1 MPTITTPR
9 EEVVVTENAPRESG
23 VTFRVVCL
31 CLALAVFFGYIIP
44 IIDVKLSN
52 TFLGAQHLPPGA
64 VATLM
69 VLLLVV
75 QPLLRLLSKRFRL
88 SRNELLTVY
97 ISCLFSCLVPGHGAE
112 TFFVPNLVGVF
123 YYASPE
129 NKWLEIWSQLKPWLT
144 PTLSQGKYDETVAE
158 GWYLGLEPGAT
169 IPWGAWLVPIAAW
182 CSLIL
187 AIYIMFA
194 CLSVMLR
201 KQWGDYEALTF
212 PLLRLPL
219 EMTEEEGNTQNRAAV
234 GRFFRNPVM
243 WIGFGIAVFIQMTNG
258 LALYYPDIPVIPMQL
273 TGNFF
278 SEPPW
283 NQMETIPLQIYPITV
298 GITYLLTAEV
308 SFSLWF
314 FYWFIK
320 FQYLTAYYLGFMPAT
335 MPNAMGSVGKI
346 FTGYQHVGAYFAYVA
361 MILWAGRQHFKHI
374 ARRAFGRAKSHPD
387 EAKEPLSYPVS
398 FWGFWLAFA
407 FIVTW
412 TWAAGVSWSL
422 ALTLWGIYLV
432 IAIGLSRVIAEGGLL
447 ILEHGWQPLGTIAQ
461 FFGSGTGHWI
471 SQANGLVP
479 ASLLQGIFMVDVRGF
494 LMPSFVQSFKL
505 AHDRKIHARRLLAL
519 IAAVT
524 LVSFAMGVWMTVG
537 LGYTGGGGLT
547 FHSFTTQIGPRIP
560 AWGADSLL
568 RGVDNASPWHAIWLG
583 IGALITYGLIMAR
596 SYYPGLPL
604 HPLGYLVCLTNVIPG
619 QWLSIFIGWML
630 KTTITRFMGN
640 ESYRKMIPAF
650 LGLALGDVAMIVFW
664 LIVDGF
670 TGRTGHS
677 LGM

>member
-1 MPTITTPR
+1 MSTITPAKEEHLAAEATPR
-9 EEVVVTENAPRESG
+9 DSG
-23 VTFRVVCL
+23 VTLRVVVL

-64 VATLM
+64 IATLL
-69 VLLLVV
+69 VLLLFV
-75 QPLLRLLSKRFRL
+75 QPILRLLSKRLML
-88 SRNELLTVY
+88 SRNEMLTVY

-129 NKWLEIWSQLKPWLT
+129 NKWLEIWTQLKPWLT
-144 PTLSQGKYDETVAE
+144 PTLSQGSYDKSVAE
-158 GWYLGLEPGAT
+158 GWYMGLEPGAA
-169 IPWGAWLVPIAAW
+169 IPWGAWVVPLVAW
-182 CSLIL
+182 CSLVL
-187 AIYIMFA
+187 AIYVMLA

-201 KQWGDYEALTF
+201 KQWGEYEALTF
-212 PLLRLPL
+212 PSAPVADGNDRRRGQHAKPSRCGAFLSQSDDVDWFWRRGFHPAHQRPGALLSRHSGCPS
-219 EMTEEEGNTQNRAAV
+219 E
-234 GRFFRNPVM
+234 
-243 WIGFGIAVFIQMTNG
+243 
-258 LALYYPDIPVIPMQL
+258 L

-283 NQMETIPLQIYPITV
+283 NQMETIPLRIYPITI

-320 FQYLTAYYLGFMPAT
+320 FQYLLAYYLGFMPAVLPGAT
-335 MPNAMGSVGKI
+335 GSVGKV

-361 MILWAGRQHFKHI
+361 MIFWAGRQHFTHI
-374 ARRAFGRAKSHPD
+374 AKRAFGRVKPHAD
-387 EAKEPLSYPVS
+387 EGKEPLSYPVS

-407 FIVTW
+407 FIVIW
-412 TWAAGVSWSL
+412 TWAAGVSWSI
-422 ALTLWGIYLV
+422 ALMLWGMYLV
-432 IAIGLSRVIAEGGLL
+432 IAIGLSRVVAEGGLL
-447 ILEHGWQPLGTIAQ
+447 ILEHGWQPLGTMAQ

-471 SQANGLVP
+471 SQANGVVP
-479 ASLLQGIFMVDVRGF
+479 ASLLQGVFMVDVRGF

-524 LVSFAMGVWMTVG
+524 VVSFGMGVWMTVG

-568 RGVDNASPWHAIWLG
+568 RGVDNASPWHAIWLF
-583 IGALITYGLIMAR
+583 IGAGVTYGLIMAR

-650 LGLALGDVAMIVFW
+650 LGLALGDVAMMIFW
-664 LIVDGF
+664 LVVDGF

-677 LGM
+677 LTM